1 MESVMRNRR
10 LMFHPKSG
18 WLGWFSIPFM
28 FFFEG
33 IGAGLE
39 AIGFLFIIASYALGL
54 MSFDAFAA
62 FMMLAIGMGLLQ
74 SVAAILLE
82 EMTFNTYPKIRQL
95 LWLMFA
101 VIAESFGYRQLNS
114 LWRTVGLYRW
124 LFNTESI
131 WGEMVRTASWTSKA
145 VGIVDSKRLKAIPY
159 SLLSK
164 ATGTPL
170 LRKKYNRLFKTES
183 KWGETS
189 VTTSQTGKTLDG
201 ETPAKIDSK
210 KQKSM

>member
-1 MESVMRNRR
+1 
-10 LMFHPKSG
+10 
-18 WLGWFSIPFM
+18 
-28 FFFEG
+28 
-33 IGAGLE
+33 
-39 AIGFLFIIASYALGL
+39 
-54 MSFDAFAA
+54 
-62 FMMLAIGMGLLQ
+62 
-74 SVAAILLE
+74 VAAILLE

-159 SLLSK
+159 SLQSK
-164 ATGTPL
+164 GAGTPL
-170 LRKKYNRLFKTES
+170 LRTKYNWLFKTES
-183 KWGETS
+183 IWGKGGGIDS
-189 VTTSQTGKTLDG
+189 LTGKSPDWM
-201 ETPAKIDSK
+201 TPIAIESE
-210 KQKSM
+210 KQKSILSSLPKDAATGGGNLPTVLADDLWEEAVDEEIEHKEI